1 MTETRTPAGAPAPTS
16 PTSSLAPEIRRF
28 LEPARFATIATLD
41 ADGAPHQAVI
51 WYALDGDTILVNSRT
66 ERHWPRNL
74 DRDPRVSLAVY
85 DADRPY
91 HFVGLKG
98 RAERLHAGDRATEDI
113 GALARR
119 YGKDPSRYEGQAR
132 VTYRIVVDGTFDYD
146 S

>member
-1 MTETRTPAGAPAPTS
+1 MTNATTAQPATGRRLPSPIRDFLAAP
-16 PTSSLAPEIRRF
+16 
-28 LEPARFATIATLD
+28 RFATIATLD

-51 WYALDGDTILVNSRT
+51 WYDLDGDDLLVNSRV

-85 DADRPY
+85 DGDDPY

-98 RAERLHAGDRATEDI
+98 HAERLRGGEAATADI
-113 GALARR
+113 ERLARR
-119 YGKDPSRYEGQAR
+119 YGKDPARYRGQER
-132 VTYRIVVDGTFDYD
+132 VTYRIAVDDVFDYA